1 MDGLG
6 DLLRGIRA
14 DDALFDRRAL
24 PPGTSVRIT
33 SGAPLTLCTV
43 VRGSGRLVPED
54 GPSLPLRPG
63 DAALVRGP
71 APFTFVADARPG
83 HETGTDSDPDDGAF
97 AELLCGSYRAHA
109 DIGRRLPAAL
119 PQTLVVPDDQG
130 CEAVLG
136 FVSAEVAAD
145 RPGQSFVLDRL
156 LDWMLV
162 CTLRAWFDR
171 PEAHPPAWYLALADP
186 VVGTALRAV
195 HDAPARPWTIAALAA
210 EAGVSRTSLAERFT
224 ARVGTPPLTYLTEW
238 RMALAAELLTEP
250 DATVA
255 AVARRVGYAD
265 PFAFSTAFKRVRGL
279 SPTAYRTTHAA

>member
-14 DDALFDRRAL
+14 DGALFDRRLL
-24 PPGTSVRIT
+24 PPEASAEVA
-33 SGAPLTLCTV
+33 SGAPLTLYTV
-43 VRGSGRLVPED
+43 IRGSGRLVPD
-54 GPSLPLRPG
+54 GGPALPLRPG
-63 DAALVRGP
+63 DTALVRGCP
-71 APFTFVADARPG
+71 PVTFVADAHPDRDASPKPNRD
-83 HETGTDSDPDDGAF
+83 TDATT
-97 AELLCGSYRAHA
+97 ELLSGAYRAHA

-119 PQTLVVPDDQG
+119 PQSLLVPDDEG
-130 CEAVLG
+130 CDAVLG

-145 RPGQSFVLDRL
+145 KPGQQFVLDRL

-171 PEAHPPAWYLALADP
+171 PEAQPPAWYLALADP
-186 VVGTALRAV
+186 VVGAALRAV

-224 ARVGTPPLTYLTEW
+224 TRVGKPPLTYLTEW
-238 RMALAAELLTEP
+238 RMALAADLLTER

-279 SPTAYRTTHAA
+279 SPTAYRSTRAA

>member
-14 DDALFDRRAL
+14 DGALFDRRVL
-24 PPGTSVRIT
+24 PPGASAEVT
-33 SGAPLTLCTV
+33 SGAPLTLYSV
-43 VRGSGRLVPED
+43 VRGSGRLLPEG
-54 GPSLPLRPG
+54 GPALPLGPG
-63 DAALVRGP
+63 DAALIRGCTP
-71 APFTFVADARPG
+71 VTFVTDAHP
-83 HETGTDSDPDDGAF
+83 DGA
-97 AELLCGSYRAHA
+97 AGPTTELLSGAYRAHA

-119 PQTLVVPDDQG
+119 PRALLVPDDEG
-130 CEAVLG
+130 CDEVLN
-136 FVSAEVAAD
+136 FVSAEIAAD
-145 RPGQSFVLDRL
+145 KPGQQFVLDRL

-171 PEAHPPAWYLALADP
+171 PEAQPPAWYLALADP

-224 ARVGTPPLTYLTEW
+224 TRVGQPPLTYLTEW
-238 RMALAAELLTEP
+238 RMSLAADLLTEP

-279 SPTAYRTTHAA
+279 SPTAYRNTRAA